1 VLREALS
8 RLLREEWEDASLI
21 VQLVVEGIEPAVV
34 VAERGVRRAVLVE
47 QLRNAV
53 DDLAMEYEDTANA
66 HLVSLVAWAITL
78 TRAGNSGQSRFS
90 RASLCCTVLLSR

>member
-21 VQLVVEGIEPAVV
+21 VQLVVEGIELAVV
-34 VAERGVRRAVLVE
+34 AAERGVSRAVLVE

-53 DDLAMEYEDTANA
+53 DELAMEYEDTANA
-66 HLVSLVAWAITL
+66 HLDESPAERVRATL
-78 TRAGNSGQSRFS
+78 ARRRG
-90 RASLCCTVLLSR
+90 